1 MPRGSVVQ
9 HFSEGNTTHSSNDIK
24 MFSDGENKVKNIA
37 HMFGVVKGEKKGVLS
52 TPTKRKPE
60 GEVGGGISSVLKIFA
75 IKLSD
80 ELLYTGGGESPAK
93 RQRCSNQLSRVSA
106 IMD

>member
-52 TPTKRKPE
+52 TPTKRKTKF
-60 GEVGGGISSVLKIFA
+60 SFSIFDYVTA
-75 IKLSD
+75 
-80 ELLYTGGGESPAK
+80 
-93 RQRCSNQLSRVSA
+93 CSK
-106 IMD
+106 